1 LTRFDLSEV
10 RDLPVAKRTQR
21 FHWLLRAVLGSGVV
35 AMGLWVAILV
45 VKNGWTA
52 IEAVTVGIEVVASIL
67 WVCIFIMTGPGANCL
82 EIRADGIELGFAR
95 GRTWRRAWD
104 DRRFAL
110 NVFQTQNPP
119 DDASKVQWIEFGSG
133 LWPVTNFLTPAA
145 FDALLRGAEEHGMGV
160 GARPAARRD
169 WTWYRLTQSPS

>member
-1 LTRFDLSEV
+1 
-10 RDLPVAKRTQR
+10 
-21 FHWLLRAVLGSGVV
+21 
-35 AMGLWVAILV
+35 MGLWVAILV